1 MLHGLTVPLLGG
13 SDVVCEQHV
22 AAAEEMLESLRHIS
36 AEGQGIF
43 SCNVCSL
50 LDLQTMFIST

>member
-1 MLHGLTVPLLGG
+1 MLHGLTVSVLCG
-13 SDVVCEQHV
+13 SDVVCEQHI
-22 AAAEEMLESLRHIS
+22 AAGEEMFESPRHIS

-50 LDLQTMFIST
+50 LDLQAMFIST